1 MCAIIV
7 QIYPGVSN
15 LKKREERAG
24 KFNDNDNDNDND
36 NETMFIAKWHT
47 VHVQRT

>member
-1 MCAIIV
+1 MKNNN
-7 QIYPGVSN
+7 N
-15 LKKREERAG
+15 LVITWLYLTTHAKAH
-24 KFNDNDNDNDND
+24 DNDND